1 MTQPQTPAHRFEF
14 SIRGTTGKAV
24 LLVHGMT
31 GAPGEM
37 KFLAKRLHKRGL
49 SVAAPLLAGH
59 GVDEA
64 HLLSTTWRDW
74 LGTVRE
80 AYRKLKAEHDEVYV
94 AGICVGGALGLAL
107 AAEEPTVAGAAVYS
121 MTYRYD
127 GWNMKRWYSAVAPFA
142 EPFAGLPLIRRI
154 SFPEPYPFGLK
165 DERLRESVAAAMGS
179 VIPGA
184 LDHFPLGAMAE
195 MHRLGRHIDRVGA
208 RIRQP
213 TLILHAR
220 DDDMADP
227 QNAYRLRRALG
238 GPVDLKLLD
247 DCYHMIHVDLQR
259 DLVGD
264 LTADF
269 FGAPPVAARAPAP
282 RRERVAA
289 VVEA

>member
-1 MTQPQTPAHRFEF
+1 VRSTPPARDLAFGLKG
-14 SIRGTTGKAV
+14 SLGKAV

-37 KFLAKRLHKRGL
+37 KFLAKRLHRRGL

-59 GVDEA
+59 GHDQA
-64 HLLSTTWRDW
+64 HLLSTSWRDW
-74 LGTVRE
+74 LGSVRE
-80 AYRKLKAEHDEVYV
+80 AYAALKVEHDQVYV

-107 AAEEPTVAGAAVYS
+107 AAEEPSVAGAAVYS

-127 GWNMKRWYSAVAPFA
+127 GWNMKRWYSAITPFA
-142 EPFAGLPLIRRI
+142 EPFAGLPLIRHI
-154 SFPEPYPFGLK
+154 SIAEPYPFGLK
-165 DERLRESVAAAMGS
+165 DERLRDGMAAAPGA

-184 LDHFPLGAMAE
+184 LDRFPLGALAE
-195 MHRLGRHIDRVGA
+195 LYRLGAHLDRVGP

-227 QNAYRLRRALG
+227 RNAYRLQRALG
-238 GPVDLKLLD
+238 GPVELQLLD
-247 DCYHMIHVDLQR
+247 DCYHMIHVDRQR

-269 FGAPPVAARAPAP
+269 FGAPPAPAP
-282 RRERVAA
+282 QRARRAEPADA
-289 VVEA
+289 